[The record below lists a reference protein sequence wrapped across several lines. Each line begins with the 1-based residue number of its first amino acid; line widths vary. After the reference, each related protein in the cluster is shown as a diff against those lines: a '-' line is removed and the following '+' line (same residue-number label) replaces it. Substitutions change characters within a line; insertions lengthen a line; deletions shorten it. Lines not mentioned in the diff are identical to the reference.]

1 MFESVITSKGQTT
14 LPKGVRDAVSL
25 RPGDRVRYALHLG
38 GVWFMKVE
46 PVSAAPF
53 LKYDGPPLSLEDM
66 ERGVTEAMNREFRG
80 PPEPQ
85 TYEDAM
91 ERLQD
96 AEEEADA
103 QRRRIR
109 ALEAENGDLQ
119 ALLRLE
125 QADGVR
131 RASSPNRRKR
141 SSPEASAAFAAQSAA
156 GEGER

>member
-38 GVWFMKVE
+38 GVWFMKVG

-66 ERGVTEAMNREFRG
+66 ERGVTEAMTREFRG

-85 TYEDAM
+85 TYEDAL

-109 ALEAENGDLQ
+109 ALEAENGE
-119 ALLRLE
+119 LR
-125 QADGVR
+125 R
-131 RASSPNRRKR
+131 RLGLDPVGRPPRAVHSRKR
-141 SSPEASAAFAAQSAA
+141 EAGRPGAAARA
-156 GEGER
+156 